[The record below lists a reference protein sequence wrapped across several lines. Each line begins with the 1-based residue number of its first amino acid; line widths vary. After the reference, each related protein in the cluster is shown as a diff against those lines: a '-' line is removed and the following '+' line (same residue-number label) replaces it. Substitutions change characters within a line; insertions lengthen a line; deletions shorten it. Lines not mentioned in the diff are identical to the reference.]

1 MERGQIE
8 GRGISPIVQCQAM
21 RGDVLCMSAGVPVA
35 WPAQGR
41 ALDHPASSA
50 RAQAGKRSG
59 HD

>member
-1 MERGQIE
+1 MG
-8 GRGISPIVQCQAM
+8 GGVFSIVQCQAM
-21 RGDVLCMSAGVPVA
+21 RGDVLCMSVGVPVA
-35 WPAQGR
+35 CPAQGR